1 MILFPERRGRVVT
14 TPTVLFI
21 CRSMAC
27 KEESV
32 KESGAPV
39 TPSQM
44 LTVRLIQ
51 EDEHLN
57 LSYVLKGKKH
67 KLLRHKTEALSKTLN
82 RISITAIRPQK
93 LKRSERRH
101 IQSQNEH
108 MATIEAY
115 LLAGSQ
121 RVAGDT
127 PNSEAWLEGRVLVV
141 DDAQFTVYVNVPTLL
156 SLKMP
161 RFIMSNCPAV
171 PEVST
176 VKVLITAPL

>member
-1 MILFPERRGRVVT
+1 MILFPERRGRVLT

-21 CRSMAC
+21 SRSMAC
-27 KEESV
+27 KGESV

-39 TPSQM
+39 APSQM
-44 LTVRLIQ
+44 LTVRLIP

-67 KLLRHKTEALSKTLN
+67 KLLRYKTEALSKTLN

-101 IQSQNEH
+101 MQSQNEH
-108 MATIEAY
+108 MAPIEAY

-121 RVAGDT
+121 RVAGNT

-141 DDAQFTVYVNVPTLL
+141 DDTQFTVYVNVPTLL

-171 PEVST
+171 PEVSRS
-176 VKVLITAPL
+176 VS